1 MPFVFISIPCVH
13 PQLQWFD
20 IVTNLPGGGTPHPEI
35 DAHKLV
41 SSYIQPLQEVTVPI
55 SQELLDMLVCP
66 VCKTPVKL
74 TDDEQGLRCPA
85 CRIVYPIR
93 DGFPV
98 MLKDEARPES

>member
-1 MPFVFISIPCVH
+1 M
-13 PQLQWFD
+13 
-20 IVTNLPGGGTPHPEI
+20 
-35 DAHKLV
+35 
-41 SSYIQPLQEVTVPI
+41 PI

-74 TDDEQGLRCPA
+74 TEDDQGLRCST